1 MDTRHEST
9 APAQAAGYI
18 LQLDRALHHLAL
30 AASREIGVAVEHVD
44 DIAAMRDGKVIL
56 VEQDKSSSRPAVQLL
71 ANRSRAF
78 WRTLQIWLEHCES
91 PDGQYVERR
100 LFFVN
105 QWVSSPIAM
114 LLKDRTKKTIEVA
127 DVVKAM
133 RQIGA
138 KRSRS
143 KIQEV
148 IDDVLSRSDEDLAA
162 LVKTI
167 EIVEADDP
175 VSERAKLANGLGLDP
190 RADADDILDGLL
202 GWLTTKVRT
211 EWSEGRPGMITRNQ
225 ILIQSHALQD
235 KQAKSRFLPRP
246 SADIVVSDEARKGAL
261 ARNFVEH
268 LGRISAER
276 EDVVQAVDHFLK
288 FSIEKHRL
296 VRTGDVPDAEW
307 RNRSNRLR
315 ERWDNLMRRKKRE
328 LAGSTSATIG
338 QTVLADTT
346 YEYRESLDGQMC
358 DELYMTSGHYHRLA
372 EEDEVWWDPNFSKE
386 MRREG

>member
-1 MDTRHEST
+1 LDSRYENA

-18 LQLDRALHHLAL
+18 LQLERALHHLAL
-30 AASREIGVAVEHVD
+30 AASANIAVAVEHVD
-44 DIAAMRDGKVIL
+44 DVATMRDGKVVV
-56 VEQDKSSSRPAVQLL
+56 VEQDKSSSRSTVELL
-71 ANRSRAF
+71 GDRSRAF
-78 WRTLQIWLEHCES
+78 WRTLQIWLEHS
-91 PDGQYVERR
+91 QGPDGRYVERR

-105 QWVSSPIAM
+105 QRVSSPIAT
-114 LLKDRTKKTIEVA
+114 LLKERTKKAIEVA

-133 RQIGA
+133 RNIGA

-143 KIQEV
+143 KIQV
-148 IDDVLSRSDEDLAA
+148 TIDDVLRRSDEELAA

-167 EIVEADDP
+167 ELVEAGDS
-175 VSERAKLANGLGLDP
+175 VRERANLANGLGLDP
-190 RADADDILDGLL
+190 RADENAILDGLL
-202 GWLTTKVRT
+202 GWLTTKLRI
-211 EWSEGRPGMITRNQ
+211 EWSEGRPGVITRKQ
-225 ILIQSHALQD
+225 VLIQSHALQD
-235 KQAKSRFLPRP
+235 KQAKNRFLPRP
-246 SADIVVSDEARKGAL
+246 SADIVVSEEARKGAL

-276 EDVVQAVDHFLK
+276 EDVIQAVDHFLK

-296 VRTGDVPDAEW
+296 VRAGDVPDAEW

-315 ERWDNLMRRKKRE
+315 ERWRNLMRRKKRE
-328 LAGSTSATIG
+328 LADSTSVAIG

-372 EEDEVWWDPNFSKE
+372 EEDEVWWDPNFSKG
-386 MRREG
+386 RQRER

>member
-1 MDTRHEST
+1 LDSKNENT

-30 AASREIGVAVEHVD
+30 AAHGDIVVAVEHVD
-44 DIAAMRDGKVIL
+44 DIATIQDGKVIL
-56 VEQDKSSSRPAVQLL
+56 VEQDKSTSRPAVQLL

-78 WRTLQIWLEHCES
+78 WRTLQIWLRHREG

-105 QWVSSPIAM
+105 RWVSSPIAI
-114 LLKDRTKKTIEVA
+114 LLKERTKKTIEVV

-133 RQIGA
+133 REIGA

-143 KIQEV
+143 KIQDI
-148 IDDVLSRSDEDLAA
+148 IDDVLSRSDEQLAT
-162 LVKTI
+162 LVRTI

-175 VSERAKLANGLGLDP
+175 VSERSKLANGLGLNP
-190 RADADDILDGLL
+190 RADANDILDGLL

-211 EWSEGRPGMITRNQ
+211 EWSEGRLGVITRRQ
-225 ILIQSHALQD
+225 LLIQSHALQD
-235 KQAKSRFLPRP
+235 KQAKCRFLPRP
-246 SADIVVSDEARKGAL
+246 SADIVVSEQARKGAL

-296 VRTGDVPDAEW
+296 VRAGDVPDAEW

-315 ERWDNLMRRKKRE
+315 ERWGNLMRRKKRE
-328 LAGSTSATIG
+328 LAGSTSAAIG

-372 EEDEVWWDPNFSKE
+372 EEDEVWWDPDFLTE
-386 MRREG
+386 VQREG